1 MKEDLK
7 LNSISDSEL
16 NNLDKTIS
24 NYDRIY
30 IENLAEELILD
41 KVNTVLSKHNIP
53 ILLWIDEHLKN
64 YSGNLH
70 ILRNLANVKQL
81 DIFVAAGEISSLSD
95 ISFVKDLQV
104 LKLRKNFKKGISL
117 NDLRKLS
124 NLKHFELENGLTSKQ
139 HSFIDELSSLKTC
152 AVFDFDLDNITNKSS
167 LKTLRIYRKLLNC
180 KKITE
185 VFPNLTSLYLEKCK
199 EMDLNYIGQLPH
211 IQEVWLRYMPLV
223 SSIPKFINPDNIK
236 LFQTTHLPKLA
247 DVSEI
252 FKMSNLKALM
262 MTDLSLLKADDFSRL
277 SELPNL
283 KIAYITF
290 KDPKE
295 NLKFFEFCERNNW
308 IYKQPALVR

>member
-30 IENLAEELILD
+30 IENSVEELILD
-41 KVNTVLSKHNIP
+41 KVNTVLSKHDIP
-53 ILLWIDEHLKN
+53 VLLWIDEHLKK

-70 ILRNLANVKQL
+70 ILKSLTSVKQL
-81 DIFVAAGEISSLSD
+81 DIFVANGEVNSLSD
-95 ISFVKDLQV
+95 MSFIKDLRV

-117 NDLRKLS
+117 NDLRKFS
-124 NLKHFELENGLTSKQ
+124 SLKHFELENGLTSKQ
-139 HSFIDELSSLKTC
+139 HPFIEELTSLKTC
-152 AVFDFDLDNITNKSS
+152 AVFDLDLNNITNKSS

-199 EMDLNYIGQLPH
+199 EMDLSHIGQLPH
-211 IQEVWLRYMPLV
+211 IQEVWLRYMPLA
-223 SSIPKFINPDNIK
+223 SSIPKFINPNNIK
-236 LFQTTHLPKLA
+236 LFQTTHLTKLA

-252 FKMSNLKALM
+252 FKMNNLEALM
-262 MTDLSLLKADDFSRL
+262 MTDLALLKADDFSRL

-295 NLKFFEFCERNNW
+295 NLIFFEFCQRNNW